1 MIRRASGMAKA
12 KRDDRTVAADGAGHP
27 YRRLVP
33 PEGIGGPSVG
43 RSSVGVPQRVDR
55 RADTVEERR
64 DATVN
69 LRRRAADPRIVAS
82 VAFVI
87 AAAAIALELA
97 YSIGR
102 FAITTVEQI
111 HS

>member
-1 MIRRASGMAKA
+1 
-12 KRDDRTVAADGAGHP
+12 
-27 YRRLVP
+27 
-33 PEGIGGPSVG
+33 
-43 RSSVGVPQRVDR
+43 
-55 RADTVEERR
+55 
-64 DATVN
+64 VN